1 MNPKGKVKKLTK
13 NYLAKELE
21 SDSLIGI
28 SKLGEKN
35 KILQTLNVMLCSIT
49 LKKRNKESEVT
60 LKARIIRHYL
70 TKNMQGQR
78 IQHKYEPILSTDI
91 LLYIISQCIYHILT

>member
-1 MNPKGKVKKLTK
+1 MFEKHKYFGNITSRRCRWADYNESTRMNPKGKVKKLTK

-35 KILQTLNVMLCSIT
+35 KILQTLNVMVCSIT

-60 LKARIIRHYL
+60 LKARII
-70 TKNMQGQR
+70 
-78 IQHKYEPILSTDI
+78 
-91 LLYIISQCIYHILT
+91 

>member
-49 LKKRNKESEVT
+49 LKKK
-60 LKARIIRHYL
+60 K
-70 TKNMQGQR
+70 QR
-78 IQHKYEPILSTDI
+78 K
-91 LLYIISQCIYHILT
+91 